1 MNRGSEAG
9 RGANRI
15 LGKGLSTAAQMALG
29 DTWKRAGGEGRVG
42 TTEDRPLEL
51 REVSVPTATE
61 LPFENA
67 QLHPTVLHVPLASLS
82 VAPVGC
88 RQGAAEAWVVRPDL

>member
-15 LGKGLSTAAQMALG
+15 LGKGLSTAAQMAWG
-29 DTWKRAGGEGRVG
+29 HMEAGRGEGRVG